1 MLQKVNWK
9 GFIIPLILGI
19 GLWLLTP
26 LKPAMISVAAWHLFS
41 IFIATIVACITK
53 PLPMMSVMIISITI
67 SILLKLFTTE
77 EVTTAFGSNI
87 GWMIAMCL
95 FMSAGFANSGLG
107 KRLAY
112 YFIKLFGKSTLGLA
126 YAFSFVEVVLSVG
139 IPSNNARLNGI
150 IYPILDSLSRSMG
163 SSPKEGTERKIGS
176 YLAFNEYEVDI
187 ITSALFLTGLG
198 GNSVAVG
205 LAKAQGIEISW
216 LTWFLAALVPGVLSL
231 ILVPLVLYKIYPPTI
246 KKTPNSKQWAD
257 DHLAEMGPMSL
268 SEKIMA
274 STFALATLLWVIGS
288 LIGIDAT
295 LVSFIAVSILLTTG
309 VISMKDMLETKF
321 AWNLLTWLSII
332 LLMSAKLTKLGF
344 FKWFSM
350 TLGGMLHGVNWMLVL
365 VVLCLAYFYLHY
377 LFPSII
383 SHISALYPGFLSIAI
398 GAGAPHLLAAL
409 LLAFYGVIDLSTSP
423 YSQGT
428 AAFMSGTGYIS
439 EKDWWKLN
447 AIIGVV
453 LNVIWL
459 VVGIAWAKVI
469 GIW

>member
-1 MLQKVNWK
+1 
-9 GFIIPLILGI
+9 
-19 GLWLLTP
+19 
-26 LKPAMISVAAWHLFS
+26 
-41 IFIATIVACITK
+41 
-53 PLPMMSVMIISITI
+53 
-67 SILLKLFTTE
+67 
-77 EVTTAFGSNI
+77 
-87 GWMIAMCL
+87 
-95 FMSAGFANSGLG
+95 
-107 KRLAY
+107 
-112 YFIKLFGKSTLGLA
+112 
-126 YAFSFVEVVLSVG
+126 
-139 IPSNNARLNGI
+139 
-150 IYPILDSLSRSMG
+150 
-163 SSPKEGTERKIGS
+163 
-176 YLAFNEYEVDI
+176 
-187 ITSALFLTGLG
+187 
-198 GNSVAVG
+198 
-205 LAKAQGIEISW
+205 
-216 LTWFLAALVPGVLSL
+216 
-231 ILVPLVLYKIYPPTI
+231 
-246 KKTPNSKQWAD
+246 
-257 DHLAEMGPMSL
+257 
-268 SEKIMA
+268 
-274 STFALATLLWVIGS
+274 
-288 LIGIDAT
+288 
-295 LVSFIAVSILLTTG
+295 
-309 VISMKDMLETKF
+309 MKDMLETKF

-398 GAGAPHLLAAL
+398 GAGSPHLLAAL